1 MSQDGLQVEQLHSDA
16 GDCDPEQQKGRQNAD
31 NAMKKT
37 IEWKLPSRLF
47 FASRFRF
54 GGSDG
59 AHAEVL
65 LIRLM
70 LPVKAWTCL
79 AKAARGAPTESVV
92 KALNPK
98 QSIHPAV
105 PSRWAI
111 PPDCLIEWNAGSNWP
126 LVSGNDSLPLR
137 PAGVVHFSKKIA
149 MNALRAFLFNG
160 WQIYAAL
167 DSTVYVLYGTVPAPR
182 VGTQVQYRT

>member
-79 AKAARGAPTESVV
+79 AKGARGSSNGIRCQSTQSKAVNPSCCSV
-92 KALNPK
+92 ALGD
-98 QSIHPAV
+98 SA
-105 PSRWAI
+105 RL
-111 PPDCLIEWNAGSNWP
+111 PD
-126 LVSGNDSLPLR
+126 
-137 PAGVVHFSKKIA
+137 
-149 MNALRAFLFNG
+149 
-160 WQIYAAL
+160 
-167 DSTVYVLYGTVPAPR
+167 
-182 VGTQVQYRT
+182 